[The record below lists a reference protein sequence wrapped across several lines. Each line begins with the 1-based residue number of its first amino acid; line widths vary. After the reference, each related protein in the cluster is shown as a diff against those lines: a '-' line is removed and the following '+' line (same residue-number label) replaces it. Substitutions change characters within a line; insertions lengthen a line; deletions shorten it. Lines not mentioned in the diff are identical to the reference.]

1 MVNGYYIVIR
11 ILNKELSAKNFKMYD
26 GIRCS

>member
-11 ILNKELSAKNFKMYD
+11 ILNKELSSKTFKIYD
-26 GIRCS
+26 GICCS